1 MRRRAGVALAAV
13 LIAVASLALFKAHV
27 PIEPA
32 QAPKPSA
39 QTGQSQ
45 EQRAKQQAPDPVP
58 QVEISE
64 LATDELPL
72 RSEGEYAAVEQAQ
85 EPSSP
90 TQGRASAPPPATT
103 PPAPLL
109 YIHVRDE
116 AQRARAQ
123 RMIKPL
129 ATRGIRVSGIK
140 VVSFGP
146 QTSDL
151 RYFRAA
157 ERDEA
162 RKVGRVLRD
171 IGVPAQ
177 QLKFVSGFEDRAT
190 HRQYELWL
198 PPERRER

>member
-1 MRRRAGVALAAV
+1 MRAGIALAAV
-13 LIAVASLALFKAHV
+13 LIAVASLALFKAYA

-32 QAPKPSA
+32 QAPAPSA
-39 QTGQSQ
+39 QTAQPQ
-45 EQRAKQQAPDPVP
+45 EQPATQPAPDAVP

-64 LATDELPL
+64 LARDELPL
-72 RSEGEYAAVEQAQ
+72 RSEVEYSAAEQAQ
-85 EPSSP
+85 GPSFP
-90 TQGRASAPPPATT
+90 TQGRASAPPPATA

-123 RMIKPL
+123 RMIRPL

-146 QTSDL
+146 QVSDL

-162 RKVGRVLRD
+162 RKVGRVLKD

-177 QLKFVSGFEDRAT
+177 QLKLVSGFEDRAT